1 MKRALDWAGYVGLAG
16 LAVLAILNWT
26 RSPLLTGPRGPWLWW
41 GLLIAGVVL
50 VVASAFVHLGD
61 FRSVL
66 RGRTARYGLNTAVM
80 VVLLLG
86 ITVLAQAMS
95 YRHSARQDLTENRR
109 HSLSP
114 QTIEVLKAL
123 KSDVNA
129 VAFFRSD
136 QPGKRVAEDLF
147 KQYARYGGNRFTWR
161 VVDPD
166 REPGLAKRYAIES
179 YGTIVLETKERSEKV
194 TDAEEE
200 KLTNGL
206 VKLTREGKRIV
217 YVLQGHGERELGN
230 TDRPGF
236 SEAKTAMERANYEVK
251 PLVLARQDQ
260 VPDDAAVVVLPG
272 PRTELLPPELDAL
285 DKYLGGNGKLLAMLD
300 PAIVGGV
307 QVEGVKRLLVRYG
320 FELGENL
327 VIELNPV
334 GRMFGIGPEVP
345 IVQQYEAHP
354 ITRDLAGITTLF
366 PVTRSVGNAKT
377 PPSGVNVQPLAR
389 TSPESWG
396 ETDRASL
403 QAGQVKPDPQDPKGP
418 LSVAAV
424 ATREK
429 ARLVVVGTSN
439 LAANQF
445 LNLQGNRDFFLNT
458 VSWLAEQ
465 EDLISIRPKD
475 SKQSPIFLTS
485 QQAQMVFLVPVV
497 VVPGLVLVGGVLT
510 FIRRRADK

>member
-1 MKRALDWAGYVGLAG
+1 MKRLLDWAGYVGLAG
-16 LAVLAILNWT
+16 LAALAILNWT

-41 GLLIAGVVL
+41 GLLIVSVVL
-50 VVASAFVHLGD
+50 VLASAFVHLGD
-61 FRSVL
+61 LRLAF
-66 RGRTARYGLNTAVM
+66 RGRTARYGVNTAVM

-86 ITVLAQAMS
+86 ITVLVQVLS
-95 YRHSARQDLTENRR
+95 YRHNARQDLTETRR
-109 HSLSP
+109 HSLSA
-114 QTIEVLKAL
+114 QTVEILKAL
-123 KSDVNA
+123 KTDVNA

-147 KQYARYGGNRFTWR
+147 KQYERHGGSRFTWR

-166 REPGLAKRYAIES
+166 REPGLARRYAVES

-206 VKLTREGKRIV
+206 VKLTREGKRVV

-251 PLVLARQDQ
+251 PLVLARQDT
-260 VPDDAAVVVLPG
+260 VPDDAAVIVLPG

-285 DKYLGGNGKLLAMLD
+285 DKYLGGNGKVLAMLD
-300 PAIVGGV
+300 PGIVGGV
-307 QVEGVKRLLVRYG
+307 QVEGLKRLLARYG
-320 FELGENL
+320 FELGDNL
-327 VIELNPV
+327 IIELNPM
-334 GRMFGIGPEVP
+334 GRLFGIGPEVP
-345 IVQQYEAHP
+345 IVQQYETHP

-366 PVTRSVGNAKT
+366 PVARSVGSAKT
-377 PPSGVNVQPLAR
+377 PPGGVNVQPLAR

-403 QAGQVKPDPQDPKGP
+403 QAGQVKPDPSDPKGP
-418 LSVAAV
+418 LSVVAV
-424 ATREK
+424 ATKDK
-429 ARLVVVGTSN
+429 ARVVVVGTSN

-485 QQAQMVFLVPVV
+485 QQAQMVFLLPVV